1 MPILPTVPIYLFA
14 IGLIIGAILG
24 WIYRADR
31 CVKEKISANATLH
44 EELDRKKSEGTRL
57 ADQNKSLM
65 EQISQ
70 YRSLQDTHRV
80 DTKKLS
86 DALQLA
92 TTNGNELQQRFND
105 MRKNLEL
112 TIAEKKELE
121 DMLQKYSATTG
132 GSETNPKNQRSNIK
146 DYKPSEETTD
156 TYAQQI
162 KRVVPKN
169 IVSIEPPQDSDDIN
183 PDREDLKIIRGIGP
197 SIEQTFNDFGFYKFR
212 QIAELTEY
220 EMENLAQQLKGFRSR
235 IYREDWIGQA
245 RDLEQEKNN
254 GPPKKG

>member
-44 EELDRKKSEGTRL
+44 EELERKKSEGTRL
-57 ADQNKSLM
+57 ADDNKSLM
-65 EQISQ
+65 EQVSQ
-70 YRSLQDTHRV
+70 YTSLQDTHRA
-80 DTKKLS
+80 DTRKLS

-92 TTNGNELQQRFND
+92 ITNGNELQQRFND
-105 MRKNLEL
+105 MRENLEL
-112 TIAEKKELE
+112 TVSEKAELE
-121 DMLQKYSATTG
+121 DKLEKFSAATG
-132 GSETNPKNQRSNIK
+132 DNETNPRTQRGNIK
-146 DYKPSEETTD
+146 DHKPSEENTD
-156 TYAQQI
+156 THAQQI
-162 KRVVPKN
+162 KRVAQKN
-169 IVSIEPPQDSDDIN
+169 IGSIESPQNSDDIN
-183 PDREDLKIIRGIGP
+183 PDRDDLKIIRGIGP